1 MSILELNSILGPKD
15 TSGIKDSSISDNN
28 TSLGPKPNQARGE
41 SLDTKTSDLDPQ
53 ESVKSKVSLDTLKSS
68 LAAPE
73 STVETKQK
81 QVTSQFAPVPPIK
94 VTTLP
99 VDSNDSLFSNN
110 STR

>member
-1 MSILELNSILGPKD
+1 
-15 TSGIKDSSISDNN
+15 
-28 TSLGPKPNQARGE
+28 
-41 SLDTKTSDLDPQ
+41 
-53 ESVKSKVSLDTLKSS
+53 

-81 QVTSQFAPVPPIK
+81 QITSQFAPVPPIK